1 MEIKTVRNAL
11 IDRLKADSGILSK
24 IDAAQIDY
32 GLGRNI
38 SGVLASKPV
47 AIRVIQLGRGNT
59 TDDAEEAA
67 DFGGGQEYV
76 WAKYRFHVVVIFQLV
91 EDETEKD
98 AEDYESDYDR
108 IIRKAISADC
118 TLGGIV
124 TDIELG
130 RTLIRQLPEK
140 DTIYFV
146 LLEVNALV
154 YESSTER

>member
-11 IDRLKADSGILSK
+11 INTLKTNPDIISK
-24 IDAAQIDY
+24 IGADKVGY

-38 SGVLASKPV
+38 NKNMLPRS
-47 AIRVIQLGRGNT
+47 IRVVQLGRGGT
-59 TDDAEEAA
+59 GTEAEEAA
-67 DFGGGQEYV
+67 DFGGGTEYV
-76 WAKYRFHVVVIFQLV
+76 WAKYRFHVVVVFQLV
-91 EDETEKD
+91 EGEDEKD

-108 IIRKAISADC
+108 IVRKAISANC
-118 TLGGIV
+118 TLGSVV

-146 LLEVNALV
+146 LLEVNALS
-154 YESSTER
+154 YESTTER